1 MKMLCLLLVAG
12 CVDNSDPGG
21 PWVDATTIT
30 GTFAPEF
37 GPAPAERPPPEH
49 TLRIASWNLKTAPD
63 PDNLAAQ
70 ILASHDIALADVIF
84 TQEIESHPDES
95 ASRAQRLATAL
106 GMTWIYAP
114 ARVEG
119 NGTHGIAILSRYPLE
134 AAAVR
139 ELPFVDRPIS
149 TVHRIALGADVVIGN
164 DRIRVVDIHLD
175 TRLSASD
182 RIRQM
187 HAAVNDVGEDM
198 VAGGDLNTQPWA
210 WVDGTVPVTSTEAVV
225 GEEHARIIDDY
236 MAQNRFAG
244 AIPPTTATMRIPV
257 FSMRLDNLY
266 ARGYSMTASDVE
278 HVDGSDHWPVWFDL
292 AWIQSSIAR
301 REL

>member
-1 MKMLCLLLVAG
+1 VRVLPLLLLVA

-37 GPAPAERPPPEH
+37 GPAPAFRAPPDCR
-49 TLRIASWNLKTAPD
+49 LRIASWNLKTAPD

-70 ILASHDIALADVIF
+70 ILASQQIVSADVII

-95 ASRAQRLATAL
+95 ASRANRLANAL

-119 NGTHGIAILSRYPLE
+119 NGTHGIAILSRYPLD

-139 ELPFVDRPIS
+139 ALPFVDRPIS
-149 TVHRIALGADVVIGN
+149 TVHRIALGADVHLG
-164 DRIRVVDIHLD
+164 DDTLRIVDIHLD
-175 TRLSASD
+175 TRLSPGD

-187 HAAVNDVGEDM
+187 HAAVNEVGEDM

-210 WVDGTVPVTSTEAVV
+210 WVDGVVPLTSTEAAV
-225 GEEHARIIDDY
+225 GQEHARIVDDY
-236 MAQNRFAG
+236 MFQNRFAG
-244 AIPPTTATMRIPV
+244 AIPPDTATMRIPV

-266 ARGYSMTASDVE
+266 ARGYSIVGSGVE

-292 AWIQSSIAR
+292 AWGTC
-301 REL
+301 EHGGT